1 MDGRSASDRIVSH
14 MAATPTIDLASLDLD
29 QLIAG
34 PAELDAHLQQ
44 TDRFRML
51 DGIVYE
57 DLEEGI
63 VVGIKNI
70 RSDDWWA
77 KDHVPGRPMFPGVL
91 QIECAAQLCT
101 YDYAAHRMPEGG
113 DKEQFIGFGGVEK
126 VRFRRIVQP
135 DCQLVMVTNLTKASR
150 RMFRYNVQGFVEG
163 EMVFEGDIIGVL
175 I

>member
-1 MDGRSASDRIVSH
+1 

-34 PAELDAHLQQ
+34 PAELDAYL
-44 TDRFRML
+44 
-51 DGIVYE
+51 
-57 DLEEGI
+57 
-63 VVGIKNI
+63 
-70 RSDDWWA
+70 
-77 KDHVPGRPMFPGVL
+77 RPMFPGVL

-101 YDYAAHRMPEGG
+101 YDYAAHRMPENS

-126 VRFRRIVQP
+126 VRFRRVVQP

-150 RMFRYNVQGFVEG
+150 RMFRYNVQGYVEG